1 MDIRFVSSLTPDD
14 EERLAPGIV
23 SALSMLLDQLPLAY
37 TFRIETA
44 GGKVFQ
50 HAHAGFQPEAGVALA
65 LDRRTNG
72 DRHPVS

>member
-1 MDIRFVSSLTPDD
+1 MDIRFISSLTPDD

-50 HAHAGFQPEAGVALA
+50 HAHAGFQADASVALG
-65 LDRRTNG
+65 LERRANG
-72 DRHPVS
+72 DRHPVA